1 MDLNAENSRE
11 MLEKCAGKNKIALIF
26 HLKISD
32 FEGYNDWLYGSKGK
46 FGSRRMFRVKADPV
60 PREGMEIDEIVIDE
74 FPSSK
79 SAIEFMSVFG
89 AGLKLICSNVAVL
102 AIVPEPSATF
112 RIVKAISWLVQLF
125 KGVKDCGIPSAN
137 WKAPNIAVW
146 PDEYQMDVARS
157 QNLDESLFVYNLNK
171 NRAVAEYQ
179 TPEAGGRQISG
190 QEAYD
195 RYAKIAGFELLRR
208 GAFPVYGGKPVCL
221 LEAQNNCMLADR
233 WDKFIFVRYPQRRNL
248 LAIIES
254 DEFVKGQTH
263 RDAGLERVAI
273 FMGREA

>member
-1 MDLNAENSRE
+1 MDLSTEDSSG
-11 MLEKCAGKNKIALIF
+11 MLEKCAGKNKVALIF
-26 HLKISD
+26 HLKIDD
-32 FEGYNDWLYGSKGK
+32 FEGYKVWFDESKSK
-46 FGSRRMFRVKADPV
+46 FGSRRMFRVKADPA

-74 FPSSK
+74 FPSSQ
-79 SAIEFMSVFG
+79 SALEFMSAFG
-89 AGLKLICSNVAVL
+89 ADLKKICSNHAVL

-125 KGVKDCGIPSAN
+125 KGVKDYGIPSTN
-137 WKAPNIAVW
+137 WKAPNTSVW

-179 TPEAGGRQISG
+179 TPEVGRQISG

-195 RYAKIAGFELLRR
+195 RYAKIAGYELLRR
-208 GAFPVYGGKPVCL
+208 GAFPVYGGKPICL
-221 LEAQNNCMLADR
+221 LETQSNCMLADR

-254 DEFVKGQTH
+254 DEFVKGQIH